1 MLELLFLL
9 LPIAFY
15 SGWQSAR
22 KRYKKNQAPPKKAK
36 PLVKGINYLL
46 NEEPDKALAFFIQHP
61 DIDQYT
67 AETFLLLGN
76 SFRNRGEVDRA
87 LKVHQNL
94 IARPNLSTQQKQ
106 AAMLALGEDF
116 FAAGLFDRAEHV
128 FQELLQRNA
137 QNRQACQFLREIYE
151 HLKEWEKAI
160 EIVQCEMK
168 IAQPSS
174 QTTTNSTNQGASL
187 TKNHLMAHYYCE
199 IATLELKKGNLYHTE
214 LALKKALKADKYA
227 LRVKVI
233 TGDVA
238 LYEEKYTKARKIY
251 FEVIKEDSRL
261 LGALLDKL
269 LTLARQN
276 HSYEKLYDFL
286 LTHYHATHDNT
297 VLEHLLVVVNQPDYP
312 LPFKHIIAVQKVIE
326 KALSENRLSL
336 AAMLQS
342 VNVLLHLHRQT
353 EQANAQIMTDA
364 PTEVALKS
372 ELAHLTLLQT
382 ALQNHLKGQ
391 LPFQCEHCGYQMNDY
406 LWRCPVCRHW
416 DTISQVK

>member
-1 MLELLFLL
+1 
-9 LPIAFY
+9 
-15 SGWQSAR
+15 
-22 KRYKKNQAPPKKAK
+22 RYKKNQASPKPAK

-46 NEEPDKALAFFIQHP
+46 NEEPDKALAFFIQHR

-94 IARPNLSTQQKQ
+94 IARPNLSAQQKQ

-137 QNRQACQFLREIYE
+137 QHRQACQFLREIYE

-160 EIVQCEMK
+160 EVVQCEMK
-168 IAQPSS
+168 IAQPSAQSAS
-174 QTTTNSTNQGASL
+174 QSTPNQKPEL

-199 IATLELKKGNLYHTE
+199 IAMLELKKGNVYHVD
-214 LALKKALKADKYA
+214 LALKKALKADKHS

-261 LGALLDKL
+261 LGILFDKL
-269 LTLARQN
+269 LTLARQH
-276 HSYEKLYDFL
+276 HSYERFYDFL

-297 VLEHLLVVVNQPDYP
+297 VLEHLLLVVNQPDYP
-312 LPFKHIIAVQKVIE
+312 LPFKQVIAIQKVIE
-326 KALSENRLSL
+326 KELSDNRLSV
-336 AAMLQS
+336 AAILQS
-342 VNVLLHLHRQT
+342 VNVLLHLQNQIQKTTTATT
-353 EQANAQIMTDA
+353 ESQVNDSLNDDSLNSEITH
-364 PTEVALKS
+364 LK
-372 ELAHLTLLQT
+372 LLQT

-391 LPFQCEHCGYQMNDY
+391 LPFQCVHCGYQMNEY